1 MLDKVMASEYRK
13 RFLDSDGKGIV
24 YNWHCV
30 DNVGVLTNERRRD
43 LGFGNIFRHYKKK
56 VVENGQIDSIHWHFH
71 PLSLN
76 KEAHISSTSYV
87 NSYAVYMKFCR
98 HLISLNGFR
107 L

>member
-43 LGFGNIFRHYKKK
+43 LGFGNIFRHYKRK
-56 VVENGQIDSIHWHFH
+56 
-71 PLSLN
+71 SL
-76 KEAHISSTSYV
+76 KTV
-87 NSYAVYMKFCR
+87 R
-98 HLISLNGFR
+98 LIAFTGTFTPFL
-107 L
+107 